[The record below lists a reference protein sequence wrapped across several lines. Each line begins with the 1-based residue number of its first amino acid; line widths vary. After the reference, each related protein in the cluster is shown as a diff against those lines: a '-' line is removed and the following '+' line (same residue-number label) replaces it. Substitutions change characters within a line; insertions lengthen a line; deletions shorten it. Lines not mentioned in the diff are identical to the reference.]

1 VERWRLG
8 LPRGDGVIMPAKK
21 QSTPS
26 KKAPKPPADAEL
38 KAVLGKAD
46 AVWSGIVRAIEEKF
60 APLDKEWKPSKLAF
74 GRLCLLRY
82 KKRTLLYLIPD
93 KGQLLVAV
101 VLGERAYEL
110 AMAASLPAAIKKM
123 LSEAKPYAEGRGIRF
138 PVNSLSDVPVIAK
151 LVEIKTTPK

>member
-1 VERWRLG
+1 MR
-8 LPRGDGVIMPAKK
+8 AKK
-21 QSTPS
+21 RSTPS
-26 KKAPKPPADAEL
+26 KKAPVPAKSPTDAEL
-38 KAVLGKAD
+38 KAVLGKAGG
-46 AVWSGIVRAIEEKF
+46 AWSAIVRAVEEKF

-74 GRLCLLRY
+74 GRLCLLRH

-110 AMAASLPAAIKKM
+110 AMAASLPATIKKM